1 MLMKQRVPDKVEKC
15 ADIMHPVD
23 NSVRG
28 RLYNGITREGLGR
41 HDYLKKRRELHPDDK
56 YTYQLC
62 SSWDYGWE
70 MPQENL
76 PTAKHGRTRIV
87 RDTFYKRYGIFYD
100 PIDV

>member
-1 MLMKQRVPDKVEKC
+1 
-15 ADIMHPVD
+15 MHPID
-23 NSVRG
+23 KNIRA

-56 YTYQLC
+56 YTFQLC

-70 MPQENL
+70 MPQDSL